1 MVEICFHMTL
11 RKQNAQC
18 AYLTKEGSQIHRNM
32 KIAWGDSAM
41 KLGCCERTGL
51 PLLASKRNQS
61 KLSIV
66 HSKGGQC
73 NFWGCVTAMTGYH
86 LDELVMI
93 CINFNGYTSLFF
105 FVCCCFF
112 SSFLFSTL
120 LLLLTREYI
129 NYTSVSY
136 GRILLPY
143 ISLQSDLAWK
153 PSGLGQSISCSLWW
167 YSSLLMLWYL

>member
-1 MVEICFHMTL
+1 MFFRKDTVE
-11 RKQNAQC
+11 
-18 AYLTKEGSQIHRNM
+18 
-32 KIAWGDSAM
+32 
-41 KLGCCERTGL
+41 
-51 PLLASKRNQS
+51 
-61 KLSIV
+61 
-66 HSKGGQC
+66 
-73 NFWGCVTAMTGYH
+73 
-86 LDELVMI
+86 
-93 CINFNGYTSLFF
+93 LFF
-105 FVCCCFF
+105 FLEFETQTTKESKKEKNAGKSELYTIFSLKRKPTPFYQTKDLNFYNLKITSSLSTLPRFGTAQRFLLVCLLLLFFF